1 MSEQKPLMM
10 RADALMTQRASGSNE
25 PPVLTEQLGGS
36 VPVTDDYLQ
45 FLQHRLQEEIVAEIE
60 VLLPILISRISA
72 EWKANHRVE

>member
-1 MSEQKPLMM
+1 MM
-10 RADALMTQRASGSNE
+10 RADALMTKASSSHE
-25 PPVLTEQLGGS
+25 PPVLTEQLGTNLP
-36 VPVTDDYLQ
+36 VPEEYLQ

>member
-1 MSEQKPLMM
+1 MQEQKPLMM
-10 RADALMTQRASGSNE
+10 RADALMTKTSSSHE
-25 PPVLTEQLGGS
+25 PPVLTEQLGAN

>member
-1 MSEQKPLMM
+1 MQEQKPLIM
-10 RADALMTQRASGSNE
+10 RADALMTHKSSQGNE
-25 PPVLTEQLGGS
+25 PPVLTEQLGGEVS
-36 VPVTDDYLQ
+36 EDYLQ